1 MQEWLPY
8 VVIGVIAAVLI
19 AATVIVARI
28 AWRRQVRRYI
38 VGLMGRR
45 EAIGTALKTV
55 ENAMRVLAQGSVAD
69 VLAFSREG
77 SEERHAFVD
86 IAARM
91 GIASQEIDELPL
103 PKQLWPLADALGAA
117 ARELVEQARRV
128 GESDGESALDALI
141 GLDISAVQRALS
153 DADGY
158 IATLSTVYDLSDPA
172 VYGGGL
178 YI

>member
-19 AATVIVARI
+19 AATIVVARL

-45 EAIGTALKTV
+45 EAIGTSLKTV

-69 VLAFSREG
+69 ILAFSQEA

-91 GIASQEIDELPL
+91 SIASQEIDELPL
-103 PKQLWPLADALGAA
+103 PKQLWPLADSLGAA
-117 ARELVEQARRV
+117 ARELVEQARGV
-128 GESDGESALDALI
+128 GETDGESALDALI
-141 GLDISAVQRALS
+141 RLDITGVQRALA

>member
-1 MQEWLPY
+1 MQDWLPY
-8 VVIGVIAAVLI
+8 VVIGVVAAVLI
-19 AATVIVARI
+19 AATVVFARI

-45 EAIGTALKTV
+45 EAIGTALKNIEGT
-55 ENAMRVLAQGSVAD
+55 MRVLAQGVVAD
-69 VLAFSREG
+69 VLAFSAAD
-77 SEERHAFVD
+77 SEERHAFAD

-91 GIASQEIDELPL
+91 SIESQEIAELPL
-103 PKQLWPLADALGAA
+103 PKKLWPLAEALGAA
-117 ARELVEQARRV
+117 ARELADQARRV
-128 GESDGESALDALI
+128 GEADGDAALDALI
-141 GLDISAVQRALS
+141 ALDISGVQRSLG